1 MGAKLPRTRGRR
13 GTLGELSS
21 KNIELAIKFVIFGGM
36 SETVAGSQVSLTE
49 IEKATIAYFC
59 DGVRVL
65 GLPPSVGEIY
75 GLLFIS
81 KEPLSQADFV
91 ARLGISKG
99 SASQGLNLLKAL
111 GALNEVKGPDARR
124 TYFEA
129 NLNLKRLVGGFIRNQ
144 IRPHLRSGEAK
155 MDSLQEIA
163 ERETDPELRAFMQ
176 ERLEKLERWSQ
187 RGQMVLPILQRFLGE

>member
-1 MGAKLPRTRGRR
+1 M
-13 GTLGELSS
+13 S
-21 KNIELAIKFVIFGGM
+21 ELAAK
-36 SETVAGSQVSLTE
+36 SQSGLTE
-49 IEKATIAYFC
+49 MESATISYFC

-81 KEPLSQADFV
+81 QEPLAQADFV

-99 SASQGLNLLKAL
+99 SASQGLSMLKAL
-111 GALNEVKGPDARR
+111 GALNEVEGPDARR
-124 TYFEA
+124 TYFDA

-155 MDSLQEIA
+155 MDTLQEIA
-163 ERETDPELRAFMQ
+163 ERETDPDQKAFVQ
-176 ERLEKLERWSQ
+176 ERLSKLERWSQ

>member
-1 MGAKLPRTRGRR
+1 MAEVAADSRSN
-13 GTLGELSS
+13 LSEMES
-21 KNIELAIKFVIFGGM
+21 
-36 SETVAGSQVSLTE
+36 
-49 IEKATIAYFC
+49 ATIAYFC
-59 DGVRVL
+59 DGVRAL

-81 KEPLSQADFV
+81 REPLAQADFV
-91 ARLGISKG
+91 ERLGISKG

-111 GALNEVKGPDARR
+111 GALNEVEGPDSRR
-124 TYFEA
+124 TYFTA

-155 MDSLQEIA
+155 MDGLQEIA
-163 ERETDPELRAFMQ
+163 EREDDPEKREFMQ
-176 ERLEKLERWSQ
+176 ERLGKLERWSQ

>member
-1 MGAKLPRTRGRR
+1 M
-13 GTLGELSS
+13 GELSS
-21 KNIELAIKFVIFGGM
+21 KNIELFISFAILSGM
-36 SETVAGSQVSLTE
+36 SDIVAQSRSGLTE
-49 IEKATIAYFC
+49 LESATISYFC

-81 KEPLSQADFV
+81 KDALCQADFV
-91 ARLGISKG
+91 ERLSISKG
-99 SASQGLNLLKAL
+99 SASQGLSLLKAL
-111 GALNEVKGPDARR
+111 GALNEVTGPDSRR

-144 IRPHLRSGEAK
+144 VRPHLRSGEEK
-155 MDSLQEIA
+155 MDGLQEIA
-163 ERETDPELRAFMQ
+163 ERETDPEQRAFVQ
-176 ERLEKLERWSQ
+176 ERLDKLGRWSQ

>member
-1 MGAKLPRTRGRR
+1 MSDGLVNSQTR
-13 GTLGELSS
+13 LSELESS
-21 KNIELAIKFVIFGGM
+21 
-36 SETVAGSQVSLTE
+36 
-49 IEKATIAYFC
+49 TIAYFC

-81 KEPLSQADFV
+81 KQPLAQADLV

-99 SASQGLNLLKAL
+99 SASQGLSLLKAL
-111 GALNEVKGPDARR
+111 GALNEVEGPDSRR

-155 MDSLQEIA
+155 MDVLQGIA
-163 ERETDPELRAFMQ
+163 EREEDPEQRAFVQ
-176 ERLEKLERWSQ
+176 ERLGKLERWSQ
-187 RGQMVLPILQRFLGE
+187 RGQMVLPVLQRFLGE

>member
-1 MGAKLPRTRGRR
+1 
-13 GTLGELSS
+13 
-21 KNIELAIKFVIFGGM
+21 M
-36 SETVAGSQVSLTE
+36 SEVLASSQSGLTQME
-49 IEKATIAYFC
+49 SATIAYFC

-81 KEPLSQADFV
+81 RQPLAQADFV
-91 ARLGISKG
+91 ERLSISKG

-111 GALNEVKGPDARR
+111 GALNEVEGPDSRR

-155 MDSLQEIA
+155 LDGLQSIA
-163 ERETDPELRAFMQ
+163 ELESDPEQRAFVQ
-176 ERLEKLERWSQ
+176 ERLEKLERWSH

>member
-1 MGAKLPRTRGRR
+1 
-13 GTLGELSS
+13 
-21 KNIELAIKFVIFGGM
+21 M
-36 SETVAGSQVSLTE
+36 SEVVANSQSGLSE
-49 IEKATIAYFC
+49 MESATIAYFC

-81 KEPLSQADFV
+81 REPLAQADFV

-111 GALNEVKGPDARR
+111 GALNEVEGPDSRR

-129 NLNLKRLVGGFIRNQ
+129 DLNLKRLVGGFIRNQ

-155 MDSLQEIA
+155 MDGLQEIA
-163 ERETDPELRAFMQ
+163 EREEDPEQREFIQ
-176 ERLEKLERWSQ
+176 ERLGKLERWSQ

>member
-1 MGAKLPRTRGRR
+1 
-13 GTLGELSS
+13 
-21 KNIELAIKFVIFGGM
+21 M
-36 SETVAGSQVSLTE
+36 SEVVANSQSGLSE
-49 IEKATIAYFC
+49 MESATIAYFC

-81 KEPLSQADFV
+81 REPLAQADFV

-111 GALNEVKGPDARR
+111 GALNEVEREGPDSRR

-129 NLNLKRLVGGFIRNQ
+129 DLNLKRLVGGFIRSSND
-144 IRPHLRSGEAK
+144 ISIFDICFFTSVILNILYYDKGC
-155 MDSLQEIA
+155 
-163 ERETDPELRAFMQ
+163 
-176 ERLEKLERWSQ
+176 KL
-187 RGQMVLPILQRFLGE
+187 

>member
-1 MGAKLPRTRGRR
+1 M
-13 GTLGELSS
+13 SS
-21 KNIELAIKFVIFGGM
+21 KNIEPKVFLTHAPTM
-36 SETVAGSQVSLTE
+36 SEVVAKSESGLTE
-49 IEKATIAYFC
+49 LESATIAYFC

-81 KEPLSQADFV
+81 QQPLAQADFV
-91 ARLGISKG
+91 EKLGISKG

-111 GALNEVKGPDARR
+111 GALNEVEGADSRR
-124 TYFEA
+124 TYFTA

-144 IRPHLRSGEAK
+144 VRPHLRSGEAK
-155 MDSLQEIA
+155 MDGLQAIA
-163 ERETDPELRAFMQ
+163 ELEEDPEQRAFVQ

-187 RGQMVLPILQRFLGE
+187 RGQMVLPVLQRFLGE

>member
-1 MGAKLPRTRGRR
+1 MPDVVASSESSLS
-13 GTLGELSS
+13 EL
-21 KNIELAIKFVIFGGM
+21 EQA
-36 SETVAGSQVSLTE
+36 A
-49 IEKATIAYFC
+49 IAYFC

-81 KEPLSQADFV
+81 REPLCQADLV

-111 GALNEVKGPDARR
+111 GALNEVKGADSRR

-155 MDSLQEIA
+155 LDGLHNLA
-163 ERETDPELRAFMQ
+163 ERETDPEQREFVQ
-176 ERLEKLERWSQ
+176 ERLSKLDRWSQ
-187 RGQMVLPILQRFLGE
+187 RGQMMLPVLQRFLGE

>member
-1 MGAKLPRTRGRR
+1 M
-13 GTLGELSS
+13 GELSS
-21 KNIELAIKFVIFGGM
+21 KNIELGVDFVIFFSM
-36 SETVAGSQVSLTE
+36 SDTVANSQAGLTE
-49 IEKATIAYFC
+49 MESATISYFC

-81 KEPLSQADFV
+81 KQPLCQADFV
-91 ARLGISKG
+91 ERLSISKG
-99 SASQGLNLLKAL
+99 SASQGLSLLKAL
-111 GALNEVKGPDARR
+111 GALNEVSGADSRR

-155 MDSLQEIA
+155 MDGLQEIA
-163 ERETDPELRAFMQ
+163 EREADPEQRAFMQ

-187 RGQMVLPILQRFLGE
+187 RGQRVLPILQRFLGE

>member
-1 MGAKLPRTRGRR
+1 
-13 GTLGELSS
+13 
-21 KNIELAIKFVIFGGM
+21 M
-36 SETVAGSQVSLTE
+36 SDTVANSQSDLSE
-49 IEKATIAYFC
+49 IESAAIAYFC

-81 KEPLSQADFV
+81 QQPLAQADFV
-91 ARLGISKG
+91 ARLKMSKG

-111 GALNEVKGPDARR
+111 GALNEVEGPDARR

-155 MDSLQEIA
+155 MDGLLEIA
-163 ERETDPELRAFMQ
+163 ERESDPEQKAFIQ
-176 ERLEKLERWSQ
+176 ERLGKLERWSQ
-187 RGQMVLPILQRFLGE
+187 RGQMVLPVLQRFLGE

>member
-1 MGAKLPRTRGRR
+1 
-13 GTLGELSS
+13 
-21 KNIELAIKFVIFGGM
+21 M
-36 SETVAGSQVSLTE
+36 SEVVANSQSGLSE
-49 IEKATIAYFC
+49 MESATIAYFC

-81 KEPLSQADFV
+81 REPLAQADFV

-111 GALNEVKGPDARR
+111 GALNEVEREGPDSRR

-129 NLNLKRLVGGFIRNQ
+129 DLNLKRLVGGFIRNQ

-155 MDSLQEIA
+155 MDGLQEIA
-163 ERETDPELRAFMQ
+163 EREEDPEQREFIQ
-176 ERLEKLERWSQ
+176 ERLGKLERWSQ

>member
-1 MGAKLPRTRGRR
+1 M
-13 GTLGELSS
+13 ES
-21 KNIELAIKFVIFGGM
+21 
-36 SETVAGSQVSLTE
+36 
-49 IEKATIAYFC
+49 ATIAYFC

-81 KEPLSQADFV
+81 RAPMAQADFV
-91 ARLGISKG
+91 QRLGISKG

-111 GALNEVKGPDARR
+111 GALNEVPGPDSRR

-155 MDSLQEIA
+155 MDGLQEIA
-163 ERETDPELRAFMQ
+163 EREDDPEQRAFVQ